1 MPGCDKDCLVGGTA
15 GVGTGTSGALGGLIS
30 MLWSG
35 NVDALFIDGALLAFS
50 TTSISGLLSP
60 NVGIFLKDGAFL
72 AFSTT
77 SLSGLLSPKVGFF
90 LIDGTDLTGS
100 GLIVVD
106 LIGSLLYGSFE
117 LDFEAS
123 SVTSKC

>member
-1 MPGCDKDCLVGGTA
+1 MPGCDEDCLVGRTA
-15 GVGTGTSGALGGLIS
+15 LAETGTSGALGGLIS

-50 TTSISGLLSP
+50 
-60 NVGIFLKDGAFL
+60 A
-72 AFSTT
+72 T

-123 SVTSKC
+123 SVSRKC